1 LRTSRERLHGSGSD
15 TARREDSP
23 GVEGTRRAGVGP
35 RRVALPRAAC
45 VRALELLARQLGWF
59 GLEKDGEELA
69 AGGLWSLTRCTWTP
83 HQPPPLR

>member
-45 VRALELLARQLGWF
+45 VRALETLSCLLGSSG
-59 GLEKDGEELA
+59 GLDWKRTVRSSRLA
-69 AGGLWSLTRCTWTP
+69 ACGV
-83 HQPPPLR
+83 